1 MVIAI
6 NTILDLKNMVI
17 HCIPNIKPKKEM
29 VKMNNGETNLRIR
42 KLTPLEL

>member
-1 MVIAI
+1 MMLYNGDCLNILKTIA
-6 NTILDLKNMVI
+6 
-17 HCIPNIKPKKEM
+17 NIKPKKEM